1 MAVAPAER
9 CWRRLIKD
17 PVDWNRLSLE
27 FLIEGKNVL
36 KSAAVLTQCLV
47 LGLFSISAA
56 PAVDKGKTVGLPSA
70 PLTIEIFSD
79 FQCPACRMLHTQI
92 LPMLIRDFVIPGKAY
107 LINRDFPLAMH
118 NHSMEAAAYACA
130 AARIGKY
137 EQVADTL
144 FRNQPAWA
152 ADGKVFEAVAS
163 VLTSSEQAKVRAL
176 AKDPGVL
183 DEVQQELHEGQA
195 DRVNQTPTMV
205 ITARGRKYPVAGVM
219 NYDLLKHL
227 LDDLLTR

>member
-1 MAVAPAER
+1 MSKTVAV
-9 CWRRLIKD
+9 
-17 PVDWNRLSLE
+17 VSQ
-27 FLIEGKNVL
+27 FL
-36 KSAAVLTQCLV
+36 ALTLWM
-47 LGLFSISAA
+47 LAA
-56 PAVDKGKTVGLPSA
+56 PSIDKGKTAGLPSA

-79 FQCPACRMLHTQI
+79 FQCPACRVLHTQI
-92 LPMLIRDFVIPGKAY
+92 LPLLMRDYVVPGKAY

-152 ADGKVFEAVAS
+152 ADGKVFETVAA
-163 VLTSSEQAKVRAL
+163 VLTPAEQAKVRAL

-183 DEVQQELHEGQA
+183 SEVQEELHEGQTV
-195 DRVNQTPTMV
+195 RVNQTPTMV
-205 ITARGRKYPVAGVM
+205 ITARGKKYPVAGVM

-227 LDDLLTR
+227 LDELSTR